1 MGKFAVFGNPIKHS
15 KSPQIH
21 RQFAEQFSTQIDY
34 QALLAPLDAF
44 EAFTQDFF
52 TNKAGEGANV
62 TLPFKERAFEL
73 VDELTERAQLAGAVN
88 TIKKLDDG
96 RLLGDN
102 TDGAGLVADLIRNEC
117 KLDSASVLLI
127 GAGGAARGCIY
138 PLLQAGVK
146 DITIANRT
154 KEKAEILAEQF
165 SAYGHVRG
173 CGLDEVSDS
182 TYKVVINSTSS
193 SVTGEL
199 PNISETVFTQCHLAY
214 DMFYSNEQTSFL
226 KWVESINSNTKLV
239 DGIGMLIGQA
249 AEAYY
254 LWQGDMPELTPV
266 INTFAKG

>member
-1 MGKFAVFGNPIKHS
+1 MGKFAVLGNPINHS

-21 RQFAEQFSTQIDY
+21 RQFAKQFSAQIDY
-34 QALLAPLDAF
+34 QALLAPLDGF
-44 EAFTQDFF
+44 EAFVFDFF
-52 TNKAGEGANV
+52 TNQAGEGANV

-102 TDGAGLVADLIRNEC
+102 TDGAGLVADLIRNHC
-117 KLDSASVLLI
+117 KLDGANVLLI

-138 PLLQAGVK
+138 PLIKAGVK
-146 DITIANRT
+146 TITIANRT
-154 KEKAEILAEQF
+154 KEKAVCLSKQF
-165 SAYGHVRG
+165 SNYGHVKG
-173 CGLDEVSDS
+173 LGLDEVIDAA
-182 TYKVVINSTSS
+182 YQVVINSTSS

-199 PNISETVFTQCHLAY
+199 PNISEAAITQCEFAY
-214 DMFYSNEQTSFL
+214 DMFYSNEQTCFL
-226 KWVESINSNTKLV
+226 KWVASVNQHTNLA

-254 LWQGDMPELTPV
+254 LWKGDMPELTPV